1 MIPEGLISTWRL
13 KSHRQEM
20 PETGEVL
27 YPRGDKPQGLLTY
40 TADRRFS
47 IINAPEERAP
57 PKGLGPTD
65 EEALALFKALTAYA
79 GHYSV
84 SGETV
89 THHVEISWNEAWS
102 GTDQVRRYKLEGDT
116 LTIIAGPSH
125 SPWDG
130 RLTISTLIWD
140 RVR

>member
-1 MIPEGLISTWRL
+1 MIPEALISTWRL
-13 KSHRQEM
+13 KSHRQEL

-40 TADRRFS
+40 TDDGRFS
-47 IINAPEERAP
+47 VINLPGERAA
-57 PKGLGPTD
+57 PKGLSPTD
-65 EEALALFKALTAYA
+65 EESLALFRGLTAYA
-79 GHYSV
+79 GHYTV
-84 SGETV
+84 AGETV
-89 THHVEISWNEAWS
+89 THHVEVSWNEAWS
-102 GTDQVRRYKLEGDT
+102 GTDQLRRFKLEGDR
-116 LTIIAGPSH
+116 LTIIAGPAP